1 MAPKIILTGFMA
13 TGKTTVARALARRMA
28 WPLLDC
34 DAELAMRA
42 GKPIHEIFRGSG
54 EDSFRALERSLI
66 AEITSDGKR
75 CVQCGNP
82 RPMVVATGGGAIVDP
97 QNYSAL
103 RRSGLIVCLVARPE
117 IIARRV
123 SSGVKH
129 RPMLE
134 RAGGSLKE
142 RIVEL
147 MEARAEAYARATFT
161 IDTSDRSIEQ
171 VVDAILSAM
180 AQHGL
185 WQYQRADS
193 VKRA

>member
-1 MAPKIILTGFMA
+1 M
-13 TGKTTVARALARRMA
+13 LA
-28 WPLLDC
+28 
-34 DAELAMRA
+34 
-42 GKPIHEIFRGSG
+42 
-54 EDSFRALERSLI
+54 
-66 AEITSDGKR
+66 
-75 CVQCGNP
+75 
-82 RPMVVATGGGAIVDP
+82 
-97 QNYSAL
+97 
-103 RRSGLIVCLVARPE
+103 
-117 IIARRV
+117 
-123 SSGVKH
+123 
-129 RPMLE
+129 

-171 VVDAILSAM
+171 VVDATLSAM